1 MKPLYGRLAA
11 LLLLAAGVA
20 DLPAQEAPAPDRE
33 ATILRL
39 PPAKRKPVIDG
50 VMSEGEWINTSH
62 QFGAISEANGG
73 ISRRWVDFWFGYDDD
88 NIYFAQRSV
97 LPPKTMEF
105 SDRNE
110 AAIQLR
116 FPGSPVRT
124 VSFNPKGAGKLPEGT
139 KVVGKQEGKFWI
151 SEAAIPLKSLGVK
164 AIPYGQKCGLQ
175 MTRKFVDQ
183 DEIASWHRSTERHP
197 DGIWVPEKDIPGVSF
212 RTLWTHLARPGIS
225 HRPTWV
231 IDNRTARP
239 RKVLCRSEV
248 TCKTAPPHRET
259 ATLEVAPRHSEAWV
273 TSGIWETTT
282 PRELWAEMVDAETGK
297 VYFRRSFRFHVG
309 GSLKWVDPD
318 PPYRLQI
325 GVFPSYKR
333 LRFLLT
339 SGNRTKLKK
348 LRDQQFTLRGED
360 GKEITRFTPK
370 LRADGWFYD
379 GHLPDLPEGTY
390 HIVAEFKDPKGKAE
404 KLSDHFAVKHFEWEN
419 LGLGKD
425 RIVIPPFKPLQA
437 KDGEIKALLTGFKEA
452 PNGFWEAIY
461 AQDEN
466 ILAKPVEFVIDGKPF
481 ETVAVREIETSPD
494 LVIRETDLRYK
505 ELKLTVRREYEQ
517 DGFCKITL
525 KFDPEKPFR
534 ITTLDLNIPLK
545 KSVARY
551 FTVFDNRARF
561 STNRKLPDQP
571 GTVLKSSDGG
581 KSFQFPYLKGFYPYF
596 WLGGFRKGL
605 SFCCEAPH
613 CWGRKPGTASQEI
626 TVDED
631 AVRLRLHLAAIP
643 RVYKKGESIVTAFQP
658 TPVKPRP
665 ARGAEYLH
673 ARPFGI
679 ADLLTDEEVA
689 KQLPP
694 PGARYYYVAPRWY
707 LFARYRDG
715 VCSVPN
721 DDWSFVR
728 MAREGKWKSNDEVKN
743 FLQQYFKRN
752 DLNPNAFS
760 SKNPNSWMANCPMEK
775 YMLAFAQGARN
786 NTFVIPY
793 GNPRELMTEWPE
805 FEVYGDEWRKSPW
818 RERRNSSYA
827 AEPSPTYSDFL
838 LYNIRA
844 RLREGVIDGYY
855 YDMITAYQLDN
866 PFVSEAQELANGTI
880 RAAWGI
886 FALRELVKRT
896 AIMMYQEKKDFCG
909 YAPLMLH
916 MTGAPFVPVLS
927 FAGMQL
933 DWEMN
938 FSNMVYQKRFPTEYA
953 ITHSTGEQAGVFA
966 TGLLN
971 FRGVPDEDLERV
983 MRSAVATSF
992 VYHVDPSFKQSA
1004 PKWYRPMLDKIY
1016 EFGYGKLDT
1025 TVIPAFAPENP
1036 VTVTPDRVKATV
1048 AKRADGALLLRIGN
1062 LGEAAEAEFD
1072 LHGLAKGEA
1081 TDLMT
1086 GKKLGSGGRFKL
1098 SIADHDFALVEVL
1111 P

>member
-1 MKPLYGRLAA
+1 MMKSFLTGATA
-11 LLLLAAGVA
+11 LLLLTAGAA
-20 DLPAQEAPAPDRE
+20 DLFAQNTPDRE

-50 VMSEGEWINTSH
+50 VMSEGEWINASH
-62 QFGAISEANGG
+62 QFGAISEFTGG
-73 ISRRWVDFWFGYDDD
+73 ITLRWVDFWFGYDDE

-97 LPPKTMEF
+97 LPPKTMKL

-110 AAIQLR
+110 AEIQLR

-139 KVVGKQEGKFWI
+139 KVANKQTGKFWI
-151 SEAAIPLKSLGVK
+151 SEASIPLKSLGVK
-164 AIPYGQKCGLQ
+164 AIPYGQECGLQ

-183 DEIASWHRSTERHP
+183 DEIASWHKPTERHP
-197 DGIWVPEKDIPGVSF
+197 DGTWVPEKDIPGVGF

-239 RKVLCRSEV
+239 QKLLCRSEV
-248 TCKTAPPHRET
+248 TGKDVPPHRERT
-259 ATLEVAPRHSEAWV
+259 TLEAAPHRNEAWV
-273 TSGIWETTT
+273 TSGIWETTV
-282 PRELWAEMVDAETGK
+282 PRTLWAEIVDAETGK
-297 VYFRRSFRFHVG
+297 VYFRRSFLFNVG
-309 GSLKWVDPD
+309 GSRKWVEPD
-318 PPYRLQI
+318 PPFRLEI
-325 GVFPSYKR
+325 GNFPSYKR

-339 SGNRTKLKK
+339 CPSRTKLKNIQ
-348 LRDQQFTLRGED
+348 DQQFTLRGED

-379 GHLPDLPEGTY
+379 GPLPDLPEGVY
-390 HIVAEFKDPKGKAE
+390 HIVAEFKNPKGETE
-404 KLSDHFAVKHFEWEN
+404 KLSDHFAVKHFEWEGLN
-419 LGLGKD
+419 LGKD

-437 KDGEIKALLTGFKEA
+437 KDGEIKALQTGFKEA
-452 PNGFWEAIY
+452 GNGFWDAIY
-461 AQDEN
+461 ALDEN

-481 ETVAVREIETSPD
+481 ETVAEREIETSPD

-505 ELKLTVRREYEQ
+505 TLKLTVRREYEQ

-545 KSVARY
+545 KSVAQY

-561 STNRKLPDQP
+561 NTNRKIPENP
-571 GTVLKSSDGG
+571 GTVMKSSSGG

-596 WLGGFRKGL
+596 WLGEYQKGL
-605 SFCCEAPH
+605 SFCCENPH

-665 ARGAEYLH
+665 ARSAQYLRP
-673 ARPFGI
+673 RPFGI
-679 ADLLTDEEVA
+679 HDVVPDEELPTLA
-689 KQLPP
+689 PP
-694 PGARYYYVAPRWY
+694 PDARYYFLAPRWY

-728 MAREGKWKSNDEVKN
+728 MAREAKWKSNEEVKN
-743 FLQQYFKRN
+743 FLREYYKRN
-752 DLNPNAFS
+752 NLDPNAFS
-760 SKNPNSWMANCPMEK
+760 KNNPTSWMANCPMEK
-775 YMLAFAQGARN
+775 YMLALAQDIRYNAML
-786 NTFVIPY
+786 FPY
-793 GNPRELMTEWPE
+793 GNPRELMTDWPE

-818 RERRNSSYA
+818 RKRVNSSYA
-827 AEPSPTYSDFL
+827 AEPSPSYIDFMI
-838 LYNIRA
+838 YNIRA
-844 RLREGVIDGYY
+844 RLREGLIDGYY
-855 YDMITAYQLDN
+855 YDMITAYQVDN
-866 PFVSEAQELANGTI
+866 PVISEAQEMSNGLI
-880 RAAWGI
+880 RPVWGI
-886 FALRELVKRT
+886 FSLRELVKRT
-896 AIMMYQEKKDFCG
+896 AVMMYQEKKDFCG
-909 YAPLMLH
+909 YAPLWLH

-927 FAGMQL
+927 FAGIQV

-938 FSNMVYQKRFPTEYA
+938 FSTMVYQKRFPIEYA
-953 ITHSTGEQAGVFA
+953 ICNSTGAQAGVYP
-966 TGLLN
+966 TGILN
-971 FRGVPDEDLERV
+971 FRGVPEEDFDRIA
-983 MRSAVATSF
+983 RSAIATCF
-992 VYHVDPSFKQSA
+992 VYHVDPGFKQAA
-1004 PKWYRPMLDKIY
+1004 PQWFRPMLDKIY
-1016 EFGYGKLDT
+1016 EFGYGKEDT
-1025 TVIPAFAPENP
+1025 VVIPAFAPENP

-1098 SIADHDFALVEVL
+1098 PIKDYDFALVEVR